1 VYLEAMGCRLN
12 AAEAETLA
20 RQFSGAGHQV
30 VQDPTLAEIIVVN
43 SCAVTSQAVRKAE
56 RGLRALHRANPEAGL
71 AVTGCWATADQAG
84 VGTIEGVQWVV
95 PNADKAT
102 TVSRV
107 LSRELQAAPGASQ
120 TVLAPW
126 APGRWGHT
134 RAFLGVQDGC
144 DHACTYCVTRILRG
158 PGRSLSLDEALTA
171 ARARVQAGAREIVLT
186 GTSLGAYGRDL
197 GLCDG
202 LAQLVSAILADTDV
216 PRLRLS
222 SIEPW
227 DVSAALLDLWRDRRV
242 CRQLHIPLQ
251 SGSDAVLRLMGRP
264 IKVGAFVGL
273 VDRARAISPEIAIT
287 TDLIAGFPGETAEDF
302 AETMR
307 VVREVRF
314 ARLHVFPY
322 SERPGTAALRL
333 PNPVPRAER
342 RARAQEV
349 RALGETL
356 AADYRGRF
364 IGRVL
369 PVLWEPRNRAG
380 AWAGLTDN
388 YLEVQTRDER
398 MLYNRVTPTRLV
410 GEREGMLVGEVL
422 GG

>member
-1 VYLEAMGCRLN
+1 MGCRLN

-56 RGLRALHRANPEAGL
+56 RRLRALHRANPEAAL
-71 AVTGCWATADQAG
+71 AVTGCWATADQVG

-107 LSRELQAAPGASQ
+107 LSREPQAAPGAFQ

-144 DHACTYCVTRILRG
+144 DHTCTYCVTRILRG
-158 PGRSLSLDEALTA
+158 PGRSLSLDEAVTA

-202 LAQLVSAILADTDV
+202 LAQLVAAILADTDV

-251 SGSDAVLRLMGRP
+251 SGSDAVLRRMGRP

-287 TDLIAGFPGETAEDF
+287 TDLITGFPGETAEDF

-356 AADYRGRF
+356 AADYRARF

>member
-1 VYLEAMGCRLN
+1 MGCRLN

-30 VQDPTLAEIIVVN
+30 VQDPTLAETIVLN
-43 SCAVTSQAVRKAE
+43 SCAVTDQAVRKAE
-56 RGLRALHRANPEAGL
+56 RRLRAMHRANPEAGL
-71 AVTGCWATADQAG
+71 AVIGCWATAEAAHI
-84 VGTIEGVQWVV
+84 GTIEGVRWVV
-95 PNADKAT
+95 PNADKAA

-107 LSRELQAAPGASQ
+107 LSRDPQAAPGASQ
-120 TVLAPW
+120 AVLAPW
-126 APGRWGHT
+126 APGHWGHT

-158 PGRSLSLDEALTA
+158 PGRSLSLAEAVAA
-171 ARARVQAGAREIVLT
+171 ARARVQAGAKEIVLT

-197 GLCDG
+197 GLSEG
-202 LAQLVSAILADTDV
+202 LAKLVAALLADTDI

-227 DVSAALLDLWRDRRV
+227 DVSAALLELWRDRRM
-242 CRQLHIPLQ
+242 CRQLHLPLQ
-251 SGSDAVLRLMGRP
+251 SGSDAVLRRMGRP
-264 IKVGAFVGL
+264 IKVGDFLRL

-302 AETMR
+302 AATVQ

-333 PNPVPRAER
+333 PNPVPRADR

-349 RALGETL
+349 RVLGEAM
-356 AADYRGRF
+356 AAAYRRQFVGRT
-364 IGRVL
+364 L

-380 AWAGLTDN
+380 EWVGLTDN
-388 YLEVQTRDER
+388 YLEVRTRDER
-398 MLYNRVTPTRLV
+398 QLYNRVTPTRLM
-410 GEREGMLVGEVL
+410 GEREGVLVGEVL

>member
-1 VYLEAMGCRLN
+1 MGCRLN

-56 RGLRALHRANPEAGL
+56 RRLRALHRANPEAGL
-71 AVTGCWATADQAG
+71 AVTGCWATADQVG

-107 LSRELQAAPGASQ
+107 LSREPQAAPGAFQ

-144 DHACTYCVTRILRG
+144 DHTCTYCVTRILRG
-158 PGRSLSLDEALTA
+158 PGRSLSLDEAVTA

-202 LAQLVSAILADTDV
+202 LAQLVAAILADTDV

-251 SGSDAVLRLMGRP
+251 SGSDAVLRRMGRP

-287 TDLIAGFPGETAEDF
+287 TDLITGFPGETAEDF

-356 AADYRGRF
+356 AADYRARF